1 MHSEFCLQCGMLSS
15 VDIHSLQTEIDR
27 DYMEARII
35 AKLSVPG
42 KNYSGIAVGL
52 REPVMQ

>member
-1 MHSEFCLQCGMLSS
+1 MLSS